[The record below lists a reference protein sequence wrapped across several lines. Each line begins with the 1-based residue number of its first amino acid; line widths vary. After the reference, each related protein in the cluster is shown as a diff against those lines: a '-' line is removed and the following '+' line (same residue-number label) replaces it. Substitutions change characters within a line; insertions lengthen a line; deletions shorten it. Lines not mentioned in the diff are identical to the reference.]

1 MAAAALVKSIAVSTL
16 TRNNA
21 LPFIK
26 GNAMMYWSPGAAV
39 MYGVNSPGSGSA
51 TKYQAFKQTL
61 TGNKAFALASGVN
74 TPQNT
79 TGGALSDLNQLR
91 VVALVNDAVTAVGR
105 ARGDQVAPTNSF
117 IVAAGGGTA
126 VADATLSIKG
136 TTAANLLVGATS
148 LSIAS
153 SGADTQTILVGDRIT
168 VASTGVQ
175 AVDSTTYYAT
185 ATSTA
190 LNGTTEVLLPIT
202 PPIQVV
208 KVAGQVVT
216 VAAATG
222 KTIVFATAPAVGA
235 KVEVWVNDAADITQ
249 ITGGAFTANVD
260 YQAAVYDVTWN
271 TSVALVGLERL

>member
-1 MAAAALVKSIAVSTL
+1 MAAAALTKSIAVSTL

-26 GNAMMYWSPGAAV
+26 GNAMSYQSPGAAI
-39 MYGVNSPGSGSA
+39 MYGVNSPGSSSA

-61 TGNKAFALASGVN
+61 SGNKAFALSSGIN

-91 VVALVNDAVTAVGR
+91 VVALVNDAVTAAGR
-105 ARGDQVAPTNSF
+105 ARGDQVAPTNAF
-117 IVAAGGGTA
+117 VVGAGGGTA

-136 TTAANLLVGATS
+136 TTAAALLVGSTNM
-148 LSIAS
+148 SIAS
-153 SGADTQTILVGDRIT
+153 SGADTNTILVGDRIT
-168 VASTGVQ
+168 VAG
-175 AVDSTTYYAT
+175 DSTTYYAT

-202 PPIQVV
+202 PPLQVV
-208 KVAGQVVT
+208 KVAAQVVT
-216 VAAATG
+216 IAAATG
-222 KTIVFATAPAVGA
+222 KTIIFNQTIAVGA

-249 ITGGAFTANVD
+249 ITGGTFTANVD
-260 YQAAVYDVTWN
+260 YQASVFDVTWN
-271 TSVALVGLERL
+271 TSAALVNVERL

>member
-1 MAAAALVKSIAVSTL
+1 MAAAALTKSVAVSTL

-26 GNAMMYWSPGAAV
+26 GNALSYQSPGAAV

-51 TKYQAFKQTL
+51 TKYQRFQQTL
-61 TGNKAFALASGVN
+61 TGNKHFLLSSGIN

-91 VVALVNDAVTAVGR
+91 VVALVNDAVTAAGR
-105 ARGDQVAPTNSF
+105 ARGDQVVPTNAF

-136 TTAANLLVGATS
+136 TTASALLVGSTS
-148 LSIAS
+148 MSIAS

-168 VASTGVQ
+168 VATSPGTADATV
-175 AVDSTTYYAT
+175 YYAT

-190 LNGTTEVLLPIT
+190 LNGTTEVLVPIT
-202 PPIQVV
+202 PPLQVA
-208 KVAGQVVT
+208 KVATQVVT
-216 VAAATG
+216 IAAASG
-222 KTIVFATAPAVGA
+222 KGIIFNQTIAVGS

-249 ITGGAFTANVD
+249 ITGGTFTANID
-260 YQAAVYDVTWN
+260 YQAACFDVTWN
-271 TSVALVGLERL
+271 TSAALVNLERL